1 MTSWRPGPGKD
12 LVQSPSALA
21 RDVPASQL
29 SVPYWGQSGKNLS
42 VGGWHCLRPL
52 QSASQALLLALTVPS
67 ALPPGETP
75 GCDARAQGAQG

>member
-42 VGGWHCLRPL
+42 VGGWHCLFRELARP
-52 QSASQALLLALTVPS
+52 LLLALTVPS